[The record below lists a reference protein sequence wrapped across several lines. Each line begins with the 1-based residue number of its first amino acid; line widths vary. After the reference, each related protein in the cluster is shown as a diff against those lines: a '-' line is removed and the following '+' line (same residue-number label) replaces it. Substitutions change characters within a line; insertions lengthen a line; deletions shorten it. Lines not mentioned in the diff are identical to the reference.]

1 MKESLIGW
9 AYIFAWK
16 ILRALPESTAY
27 SLFDQGAR
35 FLVKRNPKSVARLR
49 SNLARVKPEAT
60 ESEMQALLQDAMFS
74 YMRYW
79 CDTFRFPNWSKERI
93 NSTVTVTRE
102 NLLLDAITSGRGVIV
117 SLPHAGNWDHAGAY
131 F

>member
-1 MKESLIGW
+1 MKESLVGW

-16 ILRALPESTAY
+16 VLRTLPESSAY
-27 SLFDQGAR
+27 ALFDRGAQ

-60 ESEMQALLQDAMFS
+60 ESQMQTLLEDAMSS

-79 CDTFRFPNWSKERI
+79 CDTFRFPNWDKDRI
-93 NSTVTVTRE
+93 NSTVTVTR
-102 NLLLDAITSGRGVIV
+102 
-117 SLPHAGNWDHAGAY
+117 
-131 F
+131 